1 MTLDQARRQLMA
13 YADGE
18 LDARLAREF
27 ESALGRHPQLR
38 AEVEQCR
45 ALRRTLHR
53 VMNHRALPAGVEDR
67 LRARLRDQQRTAP
80 RRSVRLWAPVLA
92 LAAAIALLLL
102 LRPLWTPS
110 GGDDASNPANDT
122 LVSVS
127 EFATVHLR
135 CAVHERQ
142 HPLEASGFTCAAD
155 AKHALQRQFGFA
167 IAIPELLHSGYALD
181 GVGECIHRPGLHV
194 VHAYYRFPGQQPE
207 VLSIFSCDH
216 RVKLKD
222 GQPLEDDCVERLYEV
237 GTFENVTVLKWNGQ
251 SNSFAICAVADAA
264 TLRDLADTVNIARAL
279 FRDAEQFA
287 SAGWERARS
296 LGAGL
301 LLLPPE

>member
-1 MTLDQARRQLMA
+1 MTLDQARQQLMA

-27 ESALGRHPQLR
+27 ETALGRFPQLR
-38 AEVEQCR
+38 AEIEQCR
-45 ALRRTLHR
+45 ALRRALHR
-53 VMNHRALPAGVEDR
+53 VMNHRALPAGIEDR
-67 LRARLRDQQRTAP
+67 LRARLRDQQRAAP
-80 RRSVRLWAPVLA
+80 RRSVRLWAPALA
-92 LAAAIALLLL
+92 LAAAIALFLL
-102 LRPLWTPS
+102 LRPLWRS
-110 GGDDASNPANDT
+110 MGGADAAGAAEVT
-122 LVSVS
+122 LVSAS

-142 HPLEASGFTCAAD
+142 HPLASSGFTCAAD
-155 AKHALQRQFGFA
+155 AKHALQRQFGFT

-181 GVGECIHRPGLHV
+181 GVGECIDRPGLHA

-251 SNSFAICAVADAA
+251 SNSFAICAMADAA
-264 TLRDLADTVNIARAL
+264 TLRELADTVNIARAL
-279 FRDAEQFA
+279 FHDAGQFA
-287 SAGWERARS
+287 SAAWAQARAAC
-296 LGAGL
+296 AGL
-301 LLLPPE
+301 LLLSPE